1 MSLRIALRLLTTVKA
16 KRIRL
21 LFTDYNELM
30 PSDTGSEVVKAQSK
44 ALTPSISTYG
54 EESKVVLED
63 LMHVSSRPH
72 TDETDLLQRYLQR
85 INKGDIDSLEVTQWR
100 QTLEQAFG
108 SEYSKLKLADM
119 VISKWKAKRELA

>member
-1 MSLRIALRLLTTVKA
+1 
-16 KRIRL
+16 
-21 LFTDYNELM
+21 M
-30 PSDTGSEVVKAQSK
+30 PSDTRVDK

-85 INKGDIDSLEVTQWR
+85 INQGDIDSLEVTQWR
-100 QTLEQAFG
+100 KTLENTFG

-119 VISKWKAKRELA
+119 VISKWKAKRGLA